1 MKNKT
6 GNNEERAYRVALY
19 GVEGIGPH
27 RFPLLIKYFGS
38 AKKAWSAPVKELQE
52 IGLPKA
58 AIENLLQRRQGM
70 TPRVYFREL
79 KKQGVGLYFFGEKD
93 YPVRLAEINNPPQIL
108 YVKGKILPEDE
119 LALAIVGTRR
129 ITPYG
134 RQITENLT
142 QDLVAQGLTIVSG
155 MARGVDSTAH
165 KAALQMGGRTIAVL
179 GCGLD
184 ICYPPENKGLME
196 EIVKHGAVVSEFPL
210 GYPALRQNF
219 PARNRIISGLSLGV
233 LVTEGAEK
241 SGTKITAKWAA
252 DQGREVFAVP
262 GPITSKMSQGPADLI
277 KLGAKLVA
285 NVNDILEELNL
296 ETRKG
301 QQKAKKV
308 LPESPL
314 EEKIL
319 AVLSETPI
327 HIDEIVRQT
336 GLLTTKV
343 SSALSLMEMKG
354 KVRNLGGMLYVIKR

>member
-1 MKNKT
+1 MKNKI
-6 GNNEERAYRVALY
+6 GNEEERAYAVALY
-19 GVEGIGPH
+19 GVKGIGPH

-38 AKKAWSAPVKELQE
+38 AKKAWQVAGAKLQE
-52 IGLPKA
+52 IGLPQA
-58 AIENLLQRRQGM
+58 AIDNLVKRRQGM
-70 TPRVYFREL
+70 TPTVYFREL
-79 KKQGVGLYFFGEKD
+79 KKQGIKLYF
-93 YPVRLAEINNPPQIL
+93 LAEKNYPTRLSEIDNPPQIL
-108 YVKGKILPEDE
+108 YVKGEIKPEDE
-119 LALAIVGTRR
+119 LAIAVVGTRR

-142 QDLVAQGLTIVSG
+142 ADLVAQGLTIVSG
-155 MARGVDSTAH
+155 MARGVDSVAH
-165 KAALQMGGRTIAVL
+165 KAALQMAGRTIAVL

-196 EIVKHGAVVSEFPL
+196 EIIKHGAVASEFPL
-210 GYPALRQNF
+210 GYPALRANF
-219 PARNRIISGLSLGV
+219 PARNRIIAGLSLGI

-277 KLGAKLVA
+277 KLGAKLVT

-296 ETRKG
+296 ESRKI
-301 QQKAKKV
+301 QHKAKKI
-308 LPESPL
+308 LPGSPL

-319 AVLSETPI
+319 AILSEQPI

-336 GLLTTKV
+336 DLSTTKV

-354 KVRNLGGMLYVIKR
+354 LVRNLGSMLYVLKH